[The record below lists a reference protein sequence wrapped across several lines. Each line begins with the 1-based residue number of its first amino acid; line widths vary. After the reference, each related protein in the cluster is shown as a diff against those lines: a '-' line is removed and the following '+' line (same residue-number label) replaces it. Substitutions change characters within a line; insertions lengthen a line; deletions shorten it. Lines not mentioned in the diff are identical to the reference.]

1 MDKNI
6 FLIFNDILYDL
17 YQCTSAEDLKNQFL
31 PRLKLLLP
39 FSYASILLRD
49 DTAEGSVPFQ
59 SHLLSRGLLRRGGGL
74 PEGGRGRSAALA
86 DPLPGTPADQGERSD
101 TGAEASLRSPVPAL
115 LQTFSH
121 F

>member
-39 FSYASILLRD
+39 FSYASIR
-49 DTAEGSVPFQ
+49 
-59 SHLLSRGLLRRGGGL
+59 
-74 PEGGRGRSAALA
+74 
-86 DPLPGTPADQGERSD
+86 
-101 TGAEASLRSPVPAL
+101 
-115 LQTFSH
+115 
-121 F
+121 